1 MDNDEAFPAVSTN
14 FINKLEEKF
23 PLRDDF
29 DYGTSQNAL
38 VYYYGQRSLVRF
50 LIEQNKLQNENI
62 LTKG

>member
-14 FINKLEEKF
+14 FINKLEEVF

-29 DYGTSQNAL
+29 DYSTAQNAL
-38 VYYYGQRSLVRF
+38 VYYYGQRSVVRF

>member
-1 MDNDEAFPAVSTN
+1 MDNNEAFPAVSAN
-14 FINKLEEKF
+14 FINKLEEVF

-29 DYGTSQNAL
+29 DYGIPQNAL
-38 VYYYGQRSLVRF
+38 VYYYGQRSVVRF

>member
-1 MDNDEAFPAVSTN
+1 MDNNEAFPAVSTN

-38 VYYYGQRSLVRF
+38 VYYYGQRSVVRF
-50 LIEQNKLQNENI
+50 LIEQNKIQNENI

>member
-1 MDNDEAFPAVSTN
+1 MDNNEAFPAVSTN
-14 FINKLEEKF
+14 FINKLEEVF

-29 DYGTSQNAL
+29 DYGTAQNAL
-38 VYYYGQRSLVRF
+38 VYYYGQRSVVRF

>member
-1 MDNDEAFPAVSTN
+1 MDNNEAFPAVSTN

-38 VYYYGQRSLVRF
+38 VFYYGQRSVVRF
-50 LIEQNKLQNENI
+50 LIEQNKIQNENI